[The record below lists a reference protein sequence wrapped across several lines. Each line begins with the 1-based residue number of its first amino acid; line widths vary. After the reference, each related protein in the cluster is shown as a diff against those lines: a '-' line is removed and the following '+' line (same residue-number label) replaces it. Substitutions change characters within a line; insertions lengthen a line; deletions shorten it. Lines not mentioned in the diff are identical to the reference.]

1 MLLKFTQ
8 TTDFRGFCNQI
19 LSADMPD
26 LIKFF
31 DDDAVFE

>member
-8 TTDFRGFCNQI
+8 TTDVRSFCNQV
-19 LSADMPD
+19 LLLDMSD

-31 DDDAVFE
+31 NEDAIFE